1 MLPYLRERK
10 RIPLHQRIETTE
22 GDAVTVAD
30 FNYQY
35 ITLEGTEE
43 RDVLSLDGLKA
54 EKRHSPQ
61 AMPFPEYSL
70 DIV

>member
-1 MLPYLRERK
+1 M
-10 RIPLHQRIETTE
+10 
-22 GDAVTVAD
+22 TVAD